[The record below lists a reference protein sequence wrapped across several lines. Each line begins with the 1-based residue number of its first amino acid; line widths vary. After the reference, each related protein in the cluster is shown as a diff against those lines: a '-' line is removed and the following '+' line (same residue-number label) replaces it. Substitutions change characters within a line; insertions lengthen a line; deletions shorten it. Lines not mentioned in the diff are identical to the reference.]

1 MPAGTVNVR
10 GRCRVSASS
19 TAVSVAASSV
29 AGDSDMPERVGRVLL
44 RGASVEM
51 SSASRRL

>member
-1 MPAGTVNVR
+1 MSAGSVDVR
-10 GRCRVSASS
+10 GRRRVSASS

-29 AGDSDMPERVGRVLL
+29 GGSDVPEGVGGALL

-51 SSASRRL
+51 SSA